1 MMGEAK
7 GYKVMTISTRAIAP
21 ARQPGQLP
29 RITPKTEDVHVL
41 FELCESL
48 A

>member
-1 MMGEAK
+1 MMGEMK
-7 GYKVMTISTRAIAP
+7 GYKVMTISTLAIAP

-29 RITPKTEDVHVL
+29 SIAPKTEDVHAL

>member
-41 FELCESL
+41 FEWCESL